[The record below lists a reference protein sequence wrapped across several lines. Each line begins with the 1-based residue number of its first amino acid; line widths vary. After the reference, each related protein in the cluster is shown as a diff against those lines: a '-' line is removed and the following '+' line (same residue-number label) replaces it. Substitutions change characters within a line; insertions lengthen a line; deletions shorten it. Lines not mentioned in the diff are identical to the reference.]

1 MRTSEQINDLA
12 TALAAFQGEVPPVE
26 KNKEGKVKGE
36 SKNGKAYEYAYK
48 YADIA
53 DILSTALPVL
63 SKHGLSIVQATAI
76 DGRDMNVVSRLLH
89 QSGQWIESD
98 YPVCSIGGDHQK
110 MGGALTYA
118 RRYAACSLLGIA
130 PEEDVDGEAA
140 ATEPTRTPAPRQ
152 QSRPA
157 PQPAPDDDVD
167 PEKEAR
173 ALAYIAGFRTRMQ
186 NCSTADEVTKLWAA
200 EAAGRADAGLSPIEV
215 GNLMAE
221 TRAFRETFNSNQK
234 AAA

>member
-12 TALAAFQGEVPPVE
+12 TALAMFQGEVPPVE

-36 SKNGKAYEYAYK
+36 SKTGKAYEYAYK

-140 ATEPTRTPAPRQ
+140 ATEPTRTAPPRQ

-157 PQPAPDDDVD
+157 QVEDEVD

-173 ALAYIAGFRTRMQ
+173 ALAYIAAFRTRAL
-186 NCSTADEVTKLWAA
+186 NCATPDDLAKLWANED
-200 EAAGRADAGLSPIEV
+200 EARKTAGLSPIEV
-215 GNLMAE
+215 GNLVAE
-221 TRAFRETFNSNQK
+221 MRALKEQMITAENQRK
-234 AAA
+234 AA